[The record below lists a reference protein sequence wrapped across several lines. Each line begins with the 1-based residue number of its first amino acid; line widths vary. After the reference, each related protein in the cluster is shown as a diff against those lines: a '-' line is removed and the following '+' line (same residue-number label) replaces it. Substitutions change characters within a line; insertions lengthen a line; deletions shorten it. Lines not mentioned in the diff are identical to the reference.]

1 MFVKPMRPLMFGSR
15 VIAAGVIMQ
24 VNDIHGKEL
33 VAKGYVEESDEK
45 EFQAA
50 GDDAVD
56 ATESEAEVPATT
68 TKSTAKATTSK
79 TATKAADE
87 TKAE

>member
-1 MFVKPMRPLMFGSR
+1 MFVKPMRPLMFGSQ

-33 VAKGYVEESDEK
+33 IAKGYVEESDEK

-56 ATESEAEVPATT
+56 ATEPEVAVATT
-68 TKSTAKATTSK
+68 KAKATTSK
-79 TATKAADE
+79 TIAKEEPEA
-87 TKAE
+87 K

>member
-1 MFVKPMRPLMFGSR
+1 MFVKPMRPLMFGSQ
-15 VIAAGVIMQ
+15 VIAAGVVMQ

-33 VAKGYVEESDEK
+33 ITKGYVEESDEK

-56 ATESEAEVPATT
+56 ATEPESPSVT
-68 TKSTAKATTSK
+68 TKAKATTSK
-79 TATKAADE
+79 TVAKPVEEPEA
-87 TKAE
+87 K

>member
-1 MFVKPMRPLMFGSR
+1 MFVKPMRPLMFGSQ
-15 VIAAGVIMQ
+15 VIAAGVVMQ

-33 VAKGYVEESDEK
+33 ITKGYVEESDEK

-56 ATESEAEVPATT
+56 ATEPETEVPTTT
-68 TKSTAKATTSK
+68 TKSTTKATTTK
-79 TATKAADE
+79 TATKTADE
-87 TKAE
+87 TKVE

>member
-1 MFVKPMRPLMFGSR
+1 MFVKPMRPLMFGSQ

-56 ATESEAEVPATT
+56 ATEPESPAI
-68 TKSTAKATTSK
+68 KSTTKATTSK
-79 TATKAADE
+79 TVAKEEPEA
-87 TKAE
+87 K

>member
-1 MFVKPMRPLMFGSR
+1 MFVKPMRPLMFGSQ

-33 VAKGYVEESDEK
+33 IAKGYVEESDEK

-56 ATESEAEVPATT
+56 ATEPEVAVATPKPT
-68 TKSTAKATTSK
+68 TKATSK
-79 TATKAADE
+79 TVVKEEPQAN
-87 TKAE
+87 